1 MVILVVFLDTVVLE
15 QLFLAIVQHVLNICS
30 THIVPMCDG
39 YYSCGGSI
47 FSVCMKTY
55 LLNAKLE
62 FILNEVCLQYPK
74 SSSFFSGA
82 VL

>member
-30 THIVPMCDG
+30 THTILMRDG
-39 YYSCGGSI
+39 YYSCGDSI
-47 FSVCMKTY
+47 FTVHMKTY
-55 LLNAKLE
+55 LLNTKLE
-62 FILNEVCLQYPK
+62 FILDEICLQYPK
-74 SSSFFSGA
+74 SSSSFSGA